1 VLLSGVALV
10 VFRPAMGALVSVAGA
25 IGVAVLASYVLF
37 SQSGVWVDFLVPV
50 LTTCFMAVVT
60 EALAR
65 RRLRQSFG
73 RYVSREV
80 MAQVLADAT
89 SLRGERRQVSILF
102 SDLRGFTTLAEG
114 MAAEAVA
121 AHLSQYFDA
130 MTEAILV
137 HRGMI
142 NDFIGD
148 AIMATFGA
156 PVADPEHA
164 LHAVQSAVAMD
175 RALHELNRRWA
186 AEGRPTL
193 RMGVAVHT
201 GEVFAG
207 NVGGSARL
215 KYAVVGDPVNV
226 AARLEG
232 LNKKLG
238 TTLLITEATRM
249 ALGGRVDAK
258 DRGTI
263 ALKGRTAPL
272 HVHEVLG
279 LSAGHTPSP
288 DHAGASAP
296 KTLAAAGHGA
306 ARRN

>member
-1 VLLSGVALV
+1 MILQLSGVAGSSS
-10 VFRPAMGALVSVAGA
+10 PGSP
-25 IGVAVLASYVLF
+25 
-37 SQSGVWVDFLVPV
+37 LVPP
-50 LTTCFMAVVT
+50 
-60 EALAR
+60 
-65 RRLRQSFG
+65 RQVF
-73 RYVSREV
+73 
-80 MAQVLADAT
+80 
-89 SLRGERRQVSILF
+89 ERR
-102 SDLRGFTTLAEG
+102 TW
-114 MAAEAVA
+114 
-121 AHLSQYFDA
+121 
-130 MTEAILV
+130 TEAILA

-148 AIMATFGA
+148 AIRATFGA
-156 PVADPEHA
+156 PAADPEHA

-175 RALHELNRRWA
+175 RALHELNRRWE

-258 DRGTI
+258 DRGMI

-272 HVHEVLG
+272 HVHEC
-279 LSAGHTPSP
+279 AGDCPVGDPNPCFRSM
-288 DHAGASAP
+288 AP
-296 KTLAAAGHGA
+296 EPLPP
-306 ARRN
+306 